1 MMQGIPGQYVESPG
15 ALRASQLISMSGPGS
30 IVQMEHD
37 SILVM
42 SIDTWS
48 NHDDS
53 YKILKHPYLEQLL
66 KKDHFKMPLQSGRR
80 RVVSCRSFP
89 LWGVCS
95 NPACGR
101 LQKHR
106 AAPPKGKKY
115 FSCKDCRKEV
125 YAAKFAAVCPNGHI
139 DEFPWEEWAHSKAP
153 EGRVCKRNPRLRFGA
168 RGKGPGL
175 ADYYVTCLDCKA
187 SRSCA
192 GATSA
197 NGLKGIIPGCSG
209 SMPWIGKG
217 VTENCTDNRGNIMQM
232 HGIQI
237 RSTGIYYPVTVSALH
252 LPEWLHPIQKL
263 ITNNFQHINSILQ
276 VLPPR
281 EAAERDLIF
290 TEVCKKYGIEEVEKC
305 LIKRFLSKDKHDE
318 NLTEAQIRYR
328 EYNDLI
334 SSEFNDDEYLEISKI
349 PIHEDLTGYINTLK
363 QIKRLTEI
371 RVMYAFTRE
380 APVDPYFS
388 DGEGARYCPISNL
401 GTKWHPAVE
410 NRGEGFLFTLDEER
424 LSRWENEQAV
434 RSRCGLVRGVFEN
447 LFSKLSDGDTR
458 RPPRYMLLHTLA
470 HVLIRGVA
478 EVSGYSEASIRE
490 RIYSGSNY
498 SGVLLYTA
506 TPSSDGSLGGL
517 ARQGGTENFAK
528 LLKTS
533 VQKSTRCSR
542 DPFCAEDDPA
552 EMSRADIP
560 LYARI
565 NASACY
571 GCVLL
576 PETSCENVN
585 RLLDRRLL
593 FDKEFGYFRG
603 WD

>member
-1 MMQGIPGQYVESPG
+1 MIKKLHRY
-15 ALRASQLISMSGPGS
+15 
-30 IVQMEHD
+30 
-37 SILVM
+37 
-42 SIDTWS
+42 
-48 NHDDS
+48 
-53 YKILKHPYLEQLL
+53 
-66 KKDHFKMPLQSGRR
+66 KKDHFRMPRQIDKH
-80 RVVSCRSFP
+80 RVISCRSFP

-106 AAPPKGKKY
+106 AAPPKEKKW
-115 FSCKDCRKEV
+115 FSCKDCHQEI
-125 YAAKFAAVCPNGHI
+125 YAAKFVAVCPNGHI
-139 DEFPWEEWAHSKAP
+139 EEFPWEEWAHSKAP
-153 EGRVCKRNPRLRFGA
+153 DGRVCKRNPSLRFRA
-168 RGKGPGL
+168 LGKGPGL
-175 ADYYVTCLDCKA
+175 ADYYVICLDCKA

-192 GATSA
+192 GATSVH
-197 NGLKGIIPGCSG
+197 GLKGIIPGCSG
-209 SMPWIGKG
+209 SMPWMGKDIA
-217 VTENCTDNRGNIMQM
+217 ENCADNRGNAMQM

-237 RSTGIYYPVTVSALH
+237 RSTSMYYPVTVTALH
-252 LPEWLHPIQKL
+252 LPEWLHPIQKR
-263 ITNNFQHINSILQ
+263 ITENIGDIRSIGK
-276 VLPPR
+276 VLSPR
-281 EAAERDLIF
+281 ETAERYPDF
-290 TEVCKKYGIEEVEKC
+290 AEERQKYGVEEIEKH
-305 LIKRFLSKDKHDE
+305 LIKRFSPGVKLDGNS
-318 NLTEAQIRYR
+318 TEAQVRNR

-334 SSEFNDDEYLEISKI
+334 SSEFDDDEYLEISKTLV
-349 PIHEDLTGYINTLK
+349 HEDLAVYINTLK

-371 RVMYAFTRE
+371 RVMCAFTRE

-388 DGEGARYCPISNL
+388 DGEGARYCRISDPD
-401 GTKWHPAVE
+401 TKWYPAVE
-410 NRGEGFLFTLDEER
+410 NRGEGFLFTLDEGR
-424 LSRWENEQAV
+424 LSRWEGEQAV
-434 RSRCGLVRGVFEN
+434 RSRCGLVQGVFEN
-447 LFSKLSDGDTR
+447 LFSKLGDEDPR
-458 RPPRYMLLHTLA
+458 RLPRYMLLHTLA

-490 RIYSGSNY
+490 RIYSGKNY

-517 ARQGGTENFAK
+517 VRQGSTENFAN
-528 LLKTS
+528 LVRTS
-533 VQKSTRCSR
+533 VQRSMRCSR

-552 EMSRADIP
+552 DMSRADIP
-560 LYARI
+560 LYARV